1 VLGGRRVRGRGWHGP
16 WPFAGADEVVVG
28 VLGLDLAVS
37 WRTNLMG
44 GRPSPLNANGGLPG
58 GTVMGFGSPFCT
70 GERW

>member
-37 WRTNLMG
+37 WWTNLI
-44 GRPSPLNANGGLPG
+44 GRPTVSSECEWRVAR
-58 GTVMGFGSPFCT
+58 GTVMGFGSPF
-70 GERW
+70 